1 MSETIFENKKEELF
15 SHSLFDLMIPLSFEH
30 LRRVRTLQD
39 FKTKKVFTYTIY
51 SPNSKKKYLKMLNKY
66 KNQLSSENS
75 FPPDMKNEPNS
86 QIKGKDLF
94 YKYLKSLTSRITMI
108 EIKLDKEILN
118 ELFQEDINQEYP
130 FFINR
135 KHPLIE
141 QVTNAKN
148 SEEKPQIILHGALLE
163 TRVAKHIQK
172 FNYLFMKFDPKI
184 WNQEQKIQKKINK
197 IHKKTKK
204 NEEESQE
211 IFMDQKGDISRDE
224 IKNQSD
230 MQRFDDFQEVE
241 KKNRIL
247 LHHHSLDFE
256 YSE

>member
-1 MSETIFENKKEELF
+1 MSETIFENKKDELF

-51 SPNSKKKYLKMLNKY
+51 SPNSKKKYLKMLNKF
-66 KNQLSSENS
+66 KNQLASQTN
-75 FPPDMKNEPNS
+75 FPPDLKNEPHS

-108 EIKLDKEILN
+108 EIKMDKEILN

-130 FFINR
+130 FSINK
-135 KHPLIE
+135 KHPIIE
-141 QVTNAKN
+141 QIINSKD
-148 SEEKPQIILHGALLE
+148 SEEKPLIVLHGALLE

-197 IHKKTKK
+197 FNKKMKI
-204 NEEESQE
+204 NEENQE
-211 IFMDQKGDISRDE
+211 IFIDQKGENSKDE
-224 IKNQSD
+224 LKSQAGAQS
-230 MQRFDDFQEVE
+230 FNDFHEIE
-241 KKNRIL
+241 KKNQIIL
-247 LHHHSLDFE
+247 QSQSLDFE